1 MSDYGKRAVLLL
13 NVGSP
18 DAPTAP
24 ALRRYLRTFLDD
36 PRVVDLPA
44 VARKIL
50 VHAIIVPLRAP
61 RSARLYRSIWTERGA
76 PLIVYTEQQAAG
88 LSARLHGL
96 PVVYA
101 MRNGNPSIPDV
112 VARLIADAVS
122 EIVVVPLYP
131 QYASASTGTAMNELY
146 GALGE
151 YPYLPAVHVLS
162 PFFDDAGYLD
172 AVAARIRT
180 SMTANR
186 ADYLLCSYHGLP
198 VRQLHAAART
208 SGGDCRLGDCCDS
221 VRPGNH
227 GCYRAQCLAT
237 SRALSARLTGVR
249 SATTFQSRL
258 KGAEWMQPYTD
269 ETAIGLVRQGVRRLA
284 VVCPSF
290 VSDCLETVSEIG
302 MELRAEFIRAGGEE
316 LTLVPCPNDDPA
328 WLDALA
334 ALTRR
339 CLPA

>member
-1 MSDYGKRAVLLL
+1 
-13 NVGSP
+13 
-18 DAPTAP
+18 
-24 ALRRYLRTFLDD
+24 
-36 PRVVDLPA
+36 
-44 VARKIL
+44 
-50 VHAIIVPLRAP
+50 
-61 RSARLYRSIWTERGA
+61 
-76 PLIVYTEQQAAG
+76 
-88 LSARLHGL
+88 
-96 PVVYA
+96 

-112 VARLIADAVS
+112 VGRLLADRVS

-131 QYASASTGTAMNELY
+131 QYASASTGTAVDAFY
-146 GALGE
+146 RALGKN
-151 YPYLPAVHVLS
+151 PYLPAVRVAD

-180 SMTANR
+180 SLTASR
-186 ADYLLCSYHGLP
+186 ADYLLFSYHGLP
-198 VRQLHAAART
+198 VRQLRAAART

-237 SRALSARLTGVR
+237 SRALAARLPGIR

-258 KGAEWMQPYTD
+258 KGSEWMQPYTD
-269 ETAIGLVRQGVRRLA
+269 ETAVGLVRQGVRRLA
-284 VVCPSF
+284 VACPSF

-334 ALTRR
+334 ALTRKW
-339 CLPA
+339 LPS

>member
-1 MSDYGKRAVLLL
+1 MSDYRKPAVLLL

-44 VARKIL
+44 VIRKIL
-50 VHAIIVPLRAP
+50 VHFIIVPLRSP
-61 RSARLYRSIWTERGA
+61 RSAKLYRSIWTERGS
-76 PLIVYTEQQAAG
+76 PLLVHTEDQAAG
-88 LSARLHGL
+88 LRARLGAV

-112 VARLIADAVS
+112 LERLLADGVTG
-122 EIVVVPLYP
+122 IVVIPLFP
-131 QYASASTGTAMNELY
+131 QYASASTGTAVSELY
-146 GALGE
+146 RALRK
-151 YPYLPAVHVLS
+151 YPYLPAVHVID
-162 PFFDDAGYLD
+162 PFFDDPPYLD
-172 AVAARIRT
+172 AVAARIR
-180 SMTANR
+180 SSLAASRSDN
-186 ADYLLCSYHGLP
+186 LLFSYHGLP
-198 VRQLHAAART
+198 VRQLKAAAKA
-208 SGGDCRLGDCCDS
+208 SGGDCRLSDCCDE

-237 SRALSARLTGVR
+237 SRALAARLPGVKT
-249 SATTFQSRL
+249 STAFQSRL

-269 ETAIGLVRQGVRRLA
+269 ETALGLARQGVRRLA
-284 VVCPSF
+284 VACPSF
-290 VSDCLETVSEIG
+290 VSDCLETLSEIG

-316 LTLVPCPNDDPA
+316 LTLVPCLNEDPV

-334 ALTRR
+334 ALVRR
-339 CLPA
+339 WLPA